1 MKRLGRIVMLVLL
14 VELVLGAALG
24 TRIRKQLEKP
34 TMYLGSA
41 SVLASE
47 PLHIG

>member
-24 TRIRKQLEKP
+24 TRIRKQLERP
-34 TMYLGSA
+34 ITYLGSA
-41 SVLASE
+41 GSISIQASS
-47 PLHIG
+47 

>member
-1 MKRLGRIVMLVLL
+1 MKKLGRIVMLVLL

-34 TMYLGSA
+34 ISYLGS
-41 SVLASE
+41 SFLASQ
-47 PLHIG
+47 PLHVG